1 MHFRS
6 YKHQKLSS
14 WRKYHRNTYDF
25 VKYSGITKLEA
36 TKLYFDP
43 GHHCQF
49 TRLMRTVKFV
59 KNLTKALVWLENII
73 FIGVAGVNL
82 IFNCEY
88 YFLLGCSCVNINIVS
103 LCFFHSV
110 HNTIYLEVHCP
121 AVRPHLVVV
130 SDSGRSVVD
139 FANVSLGKIKNIL
152 LSSWVASRKR
162 IFRTETLFFHQSA
175 IHQRYSVVHVNFN
188 SQDLI
193 VNSPLWLIHIS

>member
-14 WRKYHRNTYDF
+14 WRKHHRNTYDF
-25 VKYSGITKLEA
+25 VKYSGITKFAA

-43 GHHCQF
+43 GHQCQF

-59 KNLTKALVWLENII
+59 KNPTKALVWLENILL
-73 FIGVAGVNL
+73 VSQ

-152 LSSWVASRKR
+152 LSSWVALRER
-162 IFRTETLFFHQSA
+162 IFFYRNFIFSSVSYPSGLFCCP
-175 IHQRYSVVHVNFN
+175 R
-188 SQDLI
+188 
-193 VNSPLWLIHIS
+193 